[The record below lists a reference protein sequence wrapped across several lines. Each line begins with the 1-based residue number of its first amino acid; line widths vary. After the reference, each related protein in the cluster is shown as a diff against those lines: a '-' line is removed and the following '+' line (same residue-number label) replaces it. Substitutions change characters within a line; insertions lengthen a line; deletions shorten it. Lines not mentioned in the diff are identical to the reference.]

1 MEELIILR
9 TIWVL
14 FALMSLSWSEVRTLP
29 SMVLLDSH
37 SPNPYMNYPLVT
49 LATWRMLFAMFPSTD
64 YFSSG
69 RTRLS
74 RNCLS
79 FSGAYIFRRDSFLA
93 NISGHSFRNVSLEIS
108 PALYLFIPM
117 FMLSEEEPSRD
128 SAMPERLESGSESLH
143 ADFNLLSG
151 TGIRLMECL

>member
-37 SPNPYMNYPLVT
+37 SPNTYMNYPLVT
-49 LATWRMLFAMFPSTD
+49 LATLRMLFAMFPSTD

-69 RTRLS
+69 TRLS

-128 SAMPERLESGSESLH
+128 SAMPEILESESESSLH